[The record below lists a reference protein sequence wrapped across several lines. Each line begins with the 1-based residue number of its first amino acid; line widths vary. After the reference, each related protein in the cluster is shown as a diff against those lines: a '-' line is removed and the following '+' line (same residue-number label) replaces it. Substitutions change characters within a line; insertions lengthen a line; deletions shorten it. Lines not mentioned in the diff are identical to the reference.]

1 VKKDPTDVGYYGL
14 TEEQAAEK
22 LREVGPNALSE
33 KKQLPAIVKF
43 LLTMTGLFNYLLWAG
58 AILSFITYGISA
70 DKTDK
75 SNLYLAS
82 VLIVVI
88 VVTAIFS
95 YY

>member
-1 VKKDPTDVGYYGL
+1 
-14 TEEQAAEK
+14 
-22 LREVGPNALSE
+22 
-33 KKQLPAIVKF
+33 
-43 LLTMTGLFNYLLWAG
+43 MTGLFNYLLWAG